1 MGAWDGAGRLCK
13 LWGCMRIGP
22 HRSAAD
28 VWMLFSYRLSC
39 SGIVTAFVAVF
50 SYSRYC
56 SLPAVYEFAC
66 KNTHK
71 FLKIKIKSH
80 ISACGGRNMAFE
92 IRVVCAGGCVAGV
105 ATERLRCHMW
115 LLCRSQSG
123 FVSFCVSCGF
133 FAPKRAVYMRSV
145 APR

>member
-1 MGAWDGAGRLCK
+1 MVQGVRASCGDACGS
-13 LWGCMRIGP
+13 GCTVLRQMCGC
-22 HRSAAD
+22 
-28 VWMLFSYRLSC
+28 C
-39 SGIVTAFVAVF
+39 SHTGCLVAVLSRLLWPFF

-56 SLPAVYEFAC
+56 SLPAVYKFAC

-105 ATERLRCHMW
+105 ATERLRCHMR

-133 FAPKRAVYMRSV
+133 FAPKRSVYMRSV